1 MAKGNPSYR
10 SAAQAPPWW
19 WGAKMNMPKGG
30 SGPIPAGLL
39 TVSENDDPEDTQ
51 PLPDLSHIVKASTPK
66 EVRCG
71 NTTCGKV
78 NDAGAK
84 KCWWC
89 EGTLPAR

>member
-10 SAAQAPPWW
+10 NAVQAPPWW
-19 WGAKMNMPKGG
+19 ARTVDKRM
-30 SGPIPAGLL
+30 L
-39 TVSENDDPEDTQ
+39 TVSENDEDTQ
-51 PLPDLSHIVKASTPK
+51 PIPDLSHIVKASASK

-89 EGTLPAR
+89 EGTLPAAR